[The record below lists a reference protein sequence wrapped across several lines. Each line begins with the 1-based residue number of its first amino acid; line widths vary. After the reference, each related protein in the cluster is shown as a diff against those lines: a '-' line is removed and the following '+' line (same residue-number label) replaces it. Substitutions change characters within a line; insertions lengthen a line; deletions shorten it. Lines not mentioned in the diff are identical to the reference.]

1 MSISEPIQEM
11 ATTKK
16 NVKVSVIIPTY
27 KDWDRVFICLD
38 ALSKQTYPQND
49 FEVIVVNN
57 NPKGNVPKLDLLPNV
72 VIIEEAQPGSYAARN
87 TGISHSNGDV
97 LVFTDADCTPDVK
110 WLTEGVKAIE
120 NGADRVAGLIS
131 LEQSPKNR
139 QTAAEIYSK
148 AFVFDQFKRV
158 KKGVAVTANLFVK
171 KDVFDRVGQFN
182 EQLMSGGD
190 FEWNE
195 RATSLGCN
203 IVYSPNAKVTHPS
216 LKTISE
222 LLKKERRIAGG
233 VITRKKMR
241 GEGISVLSLVR
252 NLFPPVRVLF
262 RLLKRKDLTHYEAF
276 IAFSV
281 HYFLN
286 GYKQYSKFLIYSG
299 LRGVTR
305 C

>member
-1 MSISEPIQEM
+1 MSEHEPI
-11 ATTKK
+11 KK
-16 NVKVSVIIPTY
+16 VETISMLKVSVIIPTY
-27 KDWDRVFICLD
+27 KDWNRVAVCLD
-38 ALSKQTYPQND
+38 ALSRQTFPEND

-57 NPKGNVPKLDLLPNV
+57 NPKDNNPKMDLSPNV
-72 VIIEEAQPGSYAARN
+72 MVIEEAQPGSYAARN
-87 TGISHSNGDV
+87 TGISHASGDV
-97 LVFTDADCTPDVK
+97 LVFTDADCIPDVN
-110 WLTEGVKAIE
+110 WLTEGLQVIE
-120 NGADRVAGLIS
+120 KGADRVAGHII
-131 LEQSPKNR
+131 LEQSPKNK
-139 QTAAEIYSK
+139 QTVAEIYSK

-171 KDVFDRVGQFN
+171 KELFEKVGLFN

-195 RATSLGCN
+195 RATKLGCN
-203 IVYSPNAKVTHPS
+203 IVYAPSAKVTHPS
-216 LKTISE
+216 LKTIRE

-233 VITRKKMR
+233 VITLKKMR
-241 GEGISVLSLVR
+241 GEGISFFSLIR
-252 NLFPPVRVLF
+252 NLLPPVKVLF
-262 RLLKRKDLTHYEAF
+262 RLLKRKDLTAYEAVL
-276 IAFSV
+276 AFSI

>member
-1 MSISEPIQEM
+1 M
-11 ATTKK
+11 
-16 NVKVSVIIPTY
+16 
-27 KDWDRVFICLD
+27 
-38 ALSKQTYPQND
+38 
-49 FEVIVVNN
+49 
-57 NPKGNVPKLDLLPNV
+57 
-72 VIIEEAQPGSYAARN
+72 
-87 TGISHSNGDV
+87 
-97 LVFTDADCTPDVK
+97 
-110 WLTEGVKAIE
+110 
-120 NGADRVAGLIS
+120 
-131 LEQSPKNR
+131 
-139 QTAAEIYSK
+139 
-148 AFVFDQFKRV
+148 
-158 KKGVAVTANLFVK
+158 FVK

-203 IVYSPNAKVTHPS
+203 IVYSPSAKVTHPS

-262 RLLKRKDLTHYEAF
+262 RLLKRKDLTRYEVF